1 LDNNFKKFNHD
12 FLILWSYEKTF
23 FDTILAL
30 IVINTIHSQTRGT
43 KVGYIDMEYILQNV
57 PNYAEATIQLEQKRK
72 NGNKKLRPK
81 NWDQ

>member
-1 LDNNFKKFNHD
+1 MRKH
-12 FLILWSYEKTF
+12 FLIPF
-23 FDTILAL
+23 LAL

-43 KVGYIDMEYILQNV
+43 KVGYIDMEYICRMFLIMLKQ
-57 PNYAEATIQLEQKRK
+57 QLRAKAQ